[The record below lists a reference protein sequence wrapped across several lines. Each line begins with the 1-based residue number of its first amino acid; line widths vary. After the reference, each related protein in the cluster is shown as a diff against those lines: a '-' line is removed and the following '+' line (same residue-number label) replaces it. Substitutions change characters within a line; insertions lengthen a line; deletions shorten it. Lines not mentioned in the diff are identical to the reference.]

1 MSIACVSENT
11 TDGNEIAFTTLGDD
25 SVGFVLLR
33 LRLRHLLD
41 KFYEL
46 ITMWSI
52 EAVAFL
58 DLPRLEEFHG
68 LATREGVVRC
78 GLKEMRDTGEP
89 KMVDLGEHFD
99 AKVFLRSG
107 RVVKARH
114 LGEPLPT
121 THGVFLV
128 ELVSDLHVVEG
139 ARFHGTILERHLHC
153 DRGTPGVLIYFVMS

>member
-1 MSIACVSENT
+1 MSVSIACVSENT

-68 LATREGVVRC
+68 LATREGVVRR
-78 GLKEMRDTGEP
+78 GLKEVRNI
-89 KMVDLGEHFD
+89 DLLPSVPGDHLDVE
-99 AKVFLRSG
+99 VLLRGG
-107 RVVKARH
+107 RVVKTRH
-114 LGEPLPT
+114 LGEANLFSY
-121 THGVFLV
+121 GVFLV
-128 ELVSDLHVVEG
+128 QLVSDFHL
-139 ARFHGTILERHLHC
+139 ADRSRFHGTVLAGRLQR
-153 DRGTPGVLIYFVMS
+153 DRGTGGVLIA